1 MYLGDVCLMD
11 TELSSHFHKHIFTV
25 SFIMHLWLAGSTL
38 APSGVNFYTESKL
51 PGYSFLPC
59 TLDFF
64 FFHSEASGLY
74 LF

>member
-1 MYLGDVCLMD
+1 
-11 TELSSHFHKHIFTV
+11 
-25 SFIMHLWLAGSTL
+25 MHLWLAGSTL